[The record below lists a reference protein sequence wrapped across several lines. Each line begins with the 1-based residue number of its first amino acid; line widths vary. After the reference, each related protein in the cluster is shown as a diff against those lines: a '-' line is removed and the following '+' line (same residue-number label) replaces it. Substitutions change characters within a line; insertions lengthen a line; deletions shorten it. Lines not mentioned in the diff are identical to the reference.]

1 MRRAVLVAALSA
13 AVPLAARAQAGD
25 GPGHTLG
32 RPDAPVTVVE
42 YVDFGC
48 SACAEFARE
57 AWPTLRRDYVDA
69 GRVRWI
75 VVPIDFGFRHGE
87 EAARTAECAAEQ
99 QHFWPVHDALFEHR
113 ERWVG
118 ADDPRPPL
126 RTLAVQAGVDEG
138 LLRACLDADRADARI
153 DAGTAAARDAGIRG
167 TPTFFVNGRL
177 VQGALPLGTFRT
189 LLAVAGSG

>member
-1 MRRAVLVAALSA
+1 MRRAVLVAAVAGAL
-13 AVPLAARAQAGD
+13 PLAARAQTGVA
-25 GPGHTLG
+25 PGHTLG

-48 SACAEFARE
+48 SACARFARE
-57 AWPTLRRDYVDA
+57 AWPALRRDYVET
-69 GRVRWI
+69 GRVRWR

-87 EAARTAECAAEQ
+87 AAARTAECAAEQ

-113 ERWVG
+113 DGWVG
-118 ADDPRPPL
+118 ADDPRPALQALAL
-126 RTLAVQAGVDEG
+126 RAGADAD
-138 LLRACLDADRADARI
+138 LLRACLDADRPDARI